1 MYIEDIAQA
10 YEEQGLH
17 FAVDE
22 QEQRIRFKMNTR
34 VSPDVAFIARIVNPT
49 TATFTTILPMNI
61 PQEKRDAV
69 AVFLNRANWGAA
81 ARQFRDEPHGR

>member
-10 YEEQGLH
+10 YEELGLH

-49 TATFTTILPMNI
+49 TATFPPILPMPCSSTAPTGGCCSAI
-61 PQEKRDAV
+61 SR
-69 AVFLNRANWGAA
+69 
-81 ARQFRDEPHGR
+81 